1 MKRYYLFHH
10 WENSLQWFNR
20 LTVLAFSVISIF
32 FALAN
37 PTQIS
42 ATTCRDAILTYTSD
56 IPNPISCGSLT
67 KEVYTFQIQS
77 ETYSLVDDQNYSLR
91 IRCTN
96 QPTFEIISRAAASG
110 SEKVSFSIPKDVV
123 DALSP
128 SSVCSVNVRGPNL
141 GTPEARGCDLSPS
154 VKVGSVTYTAQVYI
168 SQQRTVSGSPQTCY
182 GFPSGCIEAGIPA
195 AIEILNI
202 NKCGQPLKNTRVE
215 IEISGTGSNNT
226 TLRTTDPNGDIG
238 STFHTFSGAGSY
250 QLLIQRYHI
259 IPGLGANIFKSQL
272 TIRAPGAC
280 GDECLTTKPVFSS
293 TSGPDP
299 YKICDQI
306 DSSQAHL
313 IDAYNN
319 CIECVGGSETGT
331 DGIWTAI
338 GCIKRDP
345 TEIVQNLLRVGL
357 GMGGG
362 VALLMILAAGFLFSI
377 SQGDPKRTG
386 EAKELITA
394 AITGLLFIIFSVVI
408 LQFIGYT
415 VLQIPGFGG

>member
-1 MKRYYLFHH
+1 MAASCSDFVFSYSTNLPSNISC
-10 WENSLQWFNR
+10 NSLSQDSYFVNVSSGTSLFR
-20 LTVLAFSVISIF
+20 AGEDYSIKNYCDGQEIDTSPASSIDSVNF
-32 FALAN
+32 TL
-37 PTQIS
+37 PKS
-42 ATTCRDAILTYTSD
+42 AIDNLPPGNCPFKIYGPGIGIDGCS
-56 IPNPISCGSLT
+56 
-67 KEVYTFQIQS
+67 
-77 ETYSLVDDQNYSLR
+77 
-91 IRCTN
+91 
-96 QPTFEIISRAAASG
+96 
-110 SEKVSFSIPKDVV
+110 
-123 DALSP
+123 LSP
-128 SSVCSVNVRGPNL
+128 SITIGEKSYSA
-141 GTPEARGCDLSPS
+141 E
-154 VKVGSVTYTAQVYI
+154 VYI
-168 SQQRTVSGSPQTCY
+168 SQQRVIDGASQTCY
-182 GFPSGCIEAGIPA
+182 GYPSGCMEAGIPL
-195 AIEILNI
+195 AIEISNV
-202 NKCGQPLKNTRVE
+202 NRCGSTAKNTKLAVE
-215 IEISGTGSNNT
+215 VSGTGSNETWTPT
-226 TLRTTDPNGDIG
+226 TNNEGNVPPI
-238 STFHTFSGAGSY
+238 SYTFSQGGSF
-250 QLLIQRYHI
+250 QLLIEIYTLVPHLGENILLKQI
-259 IPGLGANIFKSQL
+259 QIKGPGG
-272 TIRAPGAC
+272 C
-280 GDECLTTKPVFSS
+280 GEQCLTTKPIISS
-293 TSGPDP
+293 GSGPDP

-415 VLQIPGFGG
+415 VLKIPGFGG